1 MLPLS
6 NSLQPLVLSP
16 LARLSISTQVHT
28 SELAM
33 GSFMVLKHSRAGE
46 MAQHVKKCVH
56 PDDLSL
62 VFEAHMVEGRE
73 NSSTAL
79 PVNPESN
86 GNRLPGN
93 MCDHG
98 LTVIGLTD

>member
-1 MLPLS
+1 
-6 NSLQPLVLSP
+6 
-16 LARLSISTQVHT
+16 
-28 SELAM
+28 M

-46 MAQHVKKCVH
+46 MARHVKKGVQ

-62 VFEAHMVEGRE
+62 VFEAHVAKGRE